1 LLTALFLTVTRFN
14 IALLNAS
21 LAAISQLKTTKKR
34 KVTMSDFSPSTR
46 NSAIWSG
53 DSRKVANGKANEVIL
68 TKLGMMDIPDLS
80 DIEAVQMGHV
90 MEPVI
95 ARLAQNKL
103 QVELTKIEESLT
115 HKTEPWLR
123 SHFDFVGTENGKP
136 ILVEC
141 KNYNAATRN
150 KFDADTGVIPAADM
164 AQLVHEATVYG
175 CEKIYLAV
183 LFGGSE
189 FFLCPFEIGQEQK
202 LELVKTMAQVWAR
215 VQTRQPLPPESVEQV
230 KLMYKHDDG
239 NTKTASGAV
248 EEACRYLALIK
259 SEIKALEAREEA
271 FQTVVQGYMQDKA
284 TLTTVEGQILATWKN
299 AKPSKRFDSKL
310 FQDAMPDIYAKF
322 IYEQPGSRRF
332 LVK

>member
-1 LLTALFLTVTRFN
+1 
-14 IALLNAS
+14 
-21 LAAISQLKTTKKR
+21 
-34 KVTMSDFSPSTR
+34 
-46 NSAIWSG
+46 
-53 DSRKVANGKANEVIL
+53 
-68 TKLGMMDIPDLS
+68 
-80 DIEAVQMGHV
+80 

-95 ARLAQNKL
+95 GRLAQNKL
-103 QVELTKIEESLT
+103 QIELTKIEESLT

-123 SHFDFVGTENGKP
+123 SHFDYAGIENGKP

-150 KFDADTGVIPAADM
+150 KFDAESGVIPAADM

-189 FFLCPFEIGQEQK
+189 FFLCPFEIHQEQK
-202 LELVKTMAQVWAR
+202 LELVKTMAEVWAR
-215 VQTRQPLPPESVEQV
+215 VQTRQPLPPESTDQV

-239 NTKTASGAV
+239 NNKTASQSV

-271 FQTVVQGYMQDKA
+271 FQTIVQGYMQDKA
-284 TLTTVEGQILATWKN
+284 TLTTVDGQVLATWKN

-310 FQDAMPDIYAKF
+310 FQEAMPDIYSKF

-332 LVK
+332 LVKG